1 MSFLTPN
8 FPCCLLHYY
17 WKADVYY
24 KLYFFNIKRDIPE
37 EYITALMNKMCYML
51 DFCLFDG
58 ETIEPKT
65 YKFISKQIRS
75 FNMSF

>member
-1 MSFLTPN
+1 MYDLELVFLTS
-8 FPCCLLHYY
+8 
-17 WKADVYY
+17 KKRIK

-51 DFCLFDG
+51 DFCLFDV